1 VSIRSDAR
9 FATVAAA
16 AAVVA
21 ALLAAGVGGS
31 GLALYRTTGMTLGR
45 ETLTSLLA
53 VPSASTLILLYVVLV
68 PASLVTVAAALWR
81 RAPVLRWA
89 ATLLVVAALL
99 HLFGSVAAMGALAL
113 PLLPLLAVKGS
124 PTTP

>member
-1 VSIRSDAR
+1 MRSDAR

-89 ATLLVVAALL
+89 ASLLVVAALL
-99 HLFGSVAAMGALAL
+99 HLFGSVGAMGALAL

-124 PTTP
+124 PTAP

>member
-1 VSIRSDAR
+1 MRSDAR